1 MKIFMDD
8 NIIDRQNVS
17 GVSDNDVIQVYQNTF
32 DSRKVVKLFV

>member
-1 MKIFMDD
+1 MKFFMDD